1 MVRYLTRSCVA
12 VDAHQAERLAAG
24 DGTQPHQLE
33 VALDVDLVHVENG
46 WALWSD
52 GRVTTSTG
60 LPEALWGVR
69 SLSAAAVELISNV
82 KHGTPGSPAGL
93 TGGWGALACVAE
105 VEGDDLLE
113 EYPNDPPYDPP
124 QLRRLR
130 VRLVDGTK
138 RMWWLRTAGSAEGVH
153 FELSDAPGP
162 GAAAAAGLN

>member
-24 DGTQPHQLE
+24 DGTQPLQLE
-33 VALDVDLVHVENG
+33 VAHDVDLVHVENG

-60 LPEALWGVR
+60 LPEPLWEVR

-93 TGGWGALACVAE
+93 AGGWRALAQVAE
-105 VEGDDLLE
+105 VEGNDVLE
-113 EYPNDPPYDPP
+113 VGPVEPPYDPP
-124 QLRRLR
+124 QLLRLR

-138 RMWWLRTAGSAEGVH
+138 KVWWLRTAVSAQGVR
-153 FELSDAPGP
+153 FEVSDARKPGV
-162 GAAAAAGLN
+162 AAADLN